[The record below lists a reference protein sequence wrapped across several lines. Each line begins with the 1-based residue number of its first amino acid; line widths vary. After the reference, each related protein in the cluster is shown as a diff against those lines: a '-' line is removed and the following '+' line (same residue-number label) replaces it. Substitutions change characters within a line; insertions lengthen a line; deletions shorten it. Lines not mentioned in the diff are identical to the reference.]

1 MALRITTGILKGMA
15 VAGPKGELTR
25 PTTARVRQAVMNT
38 LAPYF
43 AEARLA
49 DLFAGSGSIALE
61 ALSRGASGAV
71 LVENGR
77 HALGVL
83 EQNLEEARRRIEKAG
98 EKADIRLLKRSVEK
112 SWGEL
117 AAHGPYDII
126 WADPPYADVP
136 RWAPEL
142 LHRGSEVAKPEAVL
156 VIESDEAGRDALLQ
170 AARETPRWEIWKEK
184 EYGDTFITMFL
195 LKSGEEISP

>member
-49 DLFAGSGSIALE
+49 DLFAGSGAIALE
-61 ALSRGASGAV
+61 ALSRGASGAI

-83 EQNLEEARRRIEKAG
+83 EANINEAQRRIEKAG
-98 EKADIRLLKRSVEK
+98 EKADVRLLKRSVGK

-117 AAHGPYDII
+117 EALGPFDII

-142 LHRGSEVAKPEAVL
+142 LTRGAAIGKPEAVL
-156 VIESDEAGRDALLQ
+156 VVESDEAGRDALI
-170 AARETPRWEIWKEK
+170 AAAKDEPRWEVWKEK

-195 LKSGEEISP
+195 LTGEAS

>member
-15 VAGPKGELTR
+15 VEGPKGELTR
-25 PTTARVRQAVMNT
+25 PTSARVRQAVMNT

-49 DLFAGSGSIALE
+49 DLFAGSGAIALE
-61 ALSRGASGAV
+61 ALSRGAAGAV

-83 EQNLEEARRRIEKAG
+83 EKNLEEARRRIEKAG
-98 EKADIRLLKRSVEK
+98 EKADVRLLKRSVGK
-112 SWGEL
+112 SWGDLE
-117 AAHGPYDII
+117 AMGPFDII
-126 WADPPYADVP
+126 WADPPYADVL

-142 LHRGSEVAKPEAVL
+142 LARSREIAKPEAVL
-156 VIESDEAGRDALLQ
+156 VVESDASGRDVLLT
-170 AARETPRWEIWKEK
+170 AAKETPQWAVWKEK

-195 LKSGEEISP
+195 LQEDASNA

>member
-15 VAGPKGELTR
+15 VEGPKGELTR
-25 PTTARVRQAVMNT
+25 PTSARVRQAVMNM

-43 AEARLA
+43 SEARLA

-83 EQNLEEARRRIEKAG
+83 EKNLDEARRRIEKAG
-98 EKADIRLLKRSVEK
+98 EKADVRLLKRSVEK
-112 SWGEL
+112 SWGDLEVM
-117 AAHGPYDII
+117 GPFDII
-126 WADPPYADVP
+126 WADPPYADIP
-136 RWAPEL
+136 RWAPQL
-142 LHRGSEVAKPEAVL
+142 LTRSCEIAKPEAVL
-156 VIESDEAGRDALLQ
+156 VVESDKPGRDALLG
-170 AARETPRWEIWKEK
+170 AVKDTPQWTVWKEK
-184 EYGDTFITMFL
+184 EYGDTCITMFL
-195 LKSGEEISP
+195 LGAQV